1 MPQKELDLLQFP
13 SVYVAQL
20 RAGPP
25 KIVRG
30 EVIELNPLGTVSNYI
45 PDYIL
50 RDSSTP

>member
-1 MPQKELDLLQFP
+1 MPEKELDLLQFTP
-13 SVYVAQL
+13 VYVAQF

-30 EVIELNPLGTVSNYI
+30 EVIKLNPLGTASNHI
-45 PDYIL
+45 PDDIL